1 MKCAFEE
8 KFSSESKLC
17 HDKCTL
23 SPSSH
28 LAKENA
34 EFE

>member
-1 MKCAFEE
+1 MKCVFEE
-8 KFSSESKLC
+8 KFLLELKLC
-17 HDKCTL
+17 YDKCIF
-23 SPSSH
+23 SFSFY